1 MPSRIENEV
10 KRILK
15 ELGIK
20 TSWNGYHYWPYAV
33 EEAVKRGELNYRIYI
48 DIYGAVA
55 EKFCTTKSR
64 VERSM
69 RTVTDSC
76 QARIRK
82 HFNVEVEKITNKEF
96 LALLVERV
104 NERRKKK

>member
-1 MPSRIENEV
+1 MQSRVENEV
-10 KRILK
+10 KKILK
-15 ELGIK
+15 DLGIK

-33 EEAVKRGELNYRIYI
+33 EVALKRGEMNYRICV
-48 DIYGAVA
+48 DIYEAVS
-55 EKFCTTKSR
+55 EKFNTTTSR

-69 RTVTDSC
+69 RTVTDCC

-104 NERRKKK
+104 KERRK